1 LAADFQSCFS
11 KTMPDMNKRFAVMC
25 VFFVFDQFAGKWCS
39 KPEFHKWNLSQL
51 IFFVYFY
58 ENVCNLDNN
67 RLICDN
73 WFPINVQRTL
83 FQIYLFIEFVLKI
96 LLICFRKTGDS
107 TANYRPTCRG
117 IKKQK
122 SLVWLLEEKVFREI
136 KTTFGNRNPQW
147 PVPNYTVRKFQF
159 ISLFCAK

>member
-1 LAADFQSCFS
+1 MATNFFLFS
-11 KTMPDMNKRFAVMC
+11 TSSPVNDVLNRN
-25 VFFVFDQFAGKWCS
+25 S
-39 KPEFHKWNLSQL
+39 INSNLSQL

-67 RLICDN
+67 RLICGN

-107 TANYRPTCRG
+107 TANYRPTCWG
-117 IKKQK
+117 IKNKKVWSDFLRKKFFGKLRQLSETEIPNGL
-122 SLVWLLEEKVFREI
+122 SLI
-136 KTTFGNRNPQW
+136 I
-147 PVPNYTVRKFQF
+147 QF
-159 ISLFCAK
+159 ENFNL